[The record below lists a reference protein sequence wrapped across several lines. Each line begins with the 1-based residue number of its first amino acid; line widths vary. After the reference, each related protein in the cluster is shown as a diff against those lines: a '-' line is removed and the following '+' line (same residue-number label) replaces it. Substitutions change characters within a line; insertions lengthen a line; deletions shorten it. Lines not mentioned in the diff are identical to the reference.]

1 MLRLNINQQ
10 YAQIGLNIKEPQIKL
25 QSTLPRVEIQTNPA
39 VLQIESPGP
48 VLHIDQ
54 TQCFAESGLKNNAAL
69 REDLVSRARSNIL
82 EDIAA
87 IASEGDQLAKI
98 RGATIGTVIA
108 NRCPKSREFT
118 MVSMP
123 QSRPQISFETSL
135 PTINYR
141 PAVLDFNL
149 NEGQVDSN
157 LDWGKV
163 DLYLQQKNS
172 IKMYCTEA
180 QLITFA

>member
-10 YAQIGLNIKEPQIKL
+10 YAKIGLNIREPML
-25 QSTLPRVEIQTNPA
+25 NLHSTLPGVELQTTPA
-39 VLQIESPGP
+39 VLEIESPRP

-54 TQCFAESGLKNNAAL
+54 SQCFAESGLKGRDAL
-69 REDLVSRARSNIL
+69 LQSLVSQARSDIL
-82 EDIAA
+82 QDIAT
-87 IASEGDQLAKI
+87 IAGEGDQLAKI
-98 RGATIGTVIA
+98 KGASIGAVIA
-108 NRCPKSREFT
+108 DRRPKNHEFT

-123 QSRPQISFETSL
+123 ESRPQISFETY
-135 PTINYR
+135 PI
-141 PAVLDFNL
+141 NL
-149 NEGQVDSN
+149 NFSPAKVDLHLNRGMVDSN

-163 DLYLQQKNS
+163 ELYLEQKNS